1 MNRKETTR
9 VAHKHSRKA
18 PAGMRIDP
26 APQPR
31 AAKGG
36 DGGSAKPSPRN
47 AAPRGAVERSLRVL
61 EVLTEMAGPA
71 SLASVAQSCGLE
83 TNTVHRLLER
93 LVAVGYVRKSGAT
106 KRYSIGAR
114 GLFPMSLHHPL
125 NRLRL
130 ESREQ
135 LRLLREHHDQSVCLI
150 VFVGRQR
157 VIVDFL
163 PGREPLSPLY
173 ETWLSNP
180 LHASAAGI
188 VLLASLPEDERR
200 RLLGDEPFFA
210 PTGNTLTTYAA
221 LLKEIEALESNG
233 YAVAR
238 QTTFV
243 GVNAVAAPIRGPQR
257 AIGCLA
263 FTGSSYALDDSQLA
277 ALGES
282 LRHAANL
289 ISLGAPSI
297 KALADFLGDS
307 VPDFESS
314 STLRGRG

>member
-1 MNRKETTR
+1 MNRKEITR
-9 VAHKHSRKA
+9 APRGHSTK
-18 PAGMRIDP
+18 PVGGMRIKRI
-26 APQPR
+26 ARPR
-31 AAKGG
+31 AAADVKN
-36 DGGSAKPSPRN
+36 GSTKPF
-47 AAPRGAVERSLRVL
+47 AAVVAPRGAVERSLRVL
-61 EVLTEMAGPA
+61 EVLTEAAGPA
-71 SLASVAQSCGLE
+71 SLASVAQATGLE
-83 TNTVHRLLER
+83 TNTVHRLMER
-93 LVAVGYVRKSGAT
+93 LVGAGYVRKSGAT

-114 GLFPMSLHHPL
+114 ALFPMSLHHPL

-135 LRLLREHHDQSVCLI
+135 LRLLRERHDQSVCLI
-150 VFVGRQR
+150 VFVGTQR

-188 VLLASLPEDERR
+188 ILLASLPEDERR
-200 RLLGDEPFFA
+200 RLLGDEPFFS
-210 PTGNTLTTYAA
+210 PTTNTLTTYAGLA
-221 LLKEIEALESNG
+221 KEIDALESNG

-263 FTGSSYALDDSQLA
+263 FTGSSYALDESQLA

-282 LRHAANL
+282 LRDAANL

-297 KALADFLGDS
+297 KALTDFLGDS
-307 VPDFESS
+307 VPDTESP
-314 STLRGRG
+314 STVRGRG

>member
-1 MNRKETTR
+1 MTRKEPSR
-9 VAHKHSRKA
+9 AARARAGKPAGVPAKRHSR
-18 PAGMRIDP
+18 PGT
-26 APQPR
+26 
-31 AAKGG
+31 AK
-36 DGGSAKPSPRN
+36 DGGNGIARFLAAPV
-47 AAPRGAVERSLRVL
+47 APRGAVERSLRVL

-71 SLASVAQSCGLE
+71 GLASVAQACGLE
-83 TNTVHRLLER
+83 TNTVHRVLER
-93 LVAVGYVRKSGAT
+93 LVGVGYVRKSEAT

-114 GLFPMSLHHPL
+114 ALFPMSLHHPL

-135 LRLLREHHDQSVCLI
+135 LRLLRERHDESVCLI

-163 PGREPLSPLY
+163 PGKEPLSPLY

-188 VLLASLPEDERR
+188 ILLASLPEEERR

-210 PTGNTLTTYAA
+210 PTSNTLTTYSA
-221 LLKEIEALESNG
+221 LRQELGALESNG

-238 QTTFV
+238 QTTFI
-243 GVNAVAAPIRGPQR
+243 GVNAVAAPIRGAQR

-263 FTGSSYALDDSQLA
+263 FTGSSYAADESQLA

-307 VPDFESS
+307 MPDAEFS